1 MLNSLLQI
9 AGAVP
14 RSPVELVT
22 NADAVTKGVLLFL
35 SVLSLVSWAIM
46 FAKWREFR
54 AVESSSKAIIA
65 EIEQAERFEQAA
77 VAARKYPTSPYTRVV
92 LRAADFLNSLRS
104 AQAASVEGA
113 RPRMNA
119 AQVEAL
125 RLVLDAEAES
135 ARDAYGR
142 YIPVLAMIA
151 SASPLIGLLGTVL
164 GIIDSFVG
172 ISTEGSGSI
181 GAVAPGVATA
191 LVATAAALVVAIP
204 AVFGY
209 NVFANRLNRLTSR
222 VDGFGS
228 EIIGLMAREGRL

>member
-1 MLNSLLQI
+1 MPLLFAQV

-14 RSPVELVT
+14 SSHLQLLT
-22 NADAVTKGVLLFL
+22 NADAVTKGVLVLL
-35 SVLSLVSWAIM
+35 SALSLVSWAIM
-46 FAKWREFR
+46 LAKWKEFR
-54 AVESSSKAIIA
+54 GVEA
-65 EIEQAERFEQAA
+65 EASDFIRQVTGADGIDEAA
-77 VAARKYPTSPYTRVV
+77 GLARRGAPSPFTRVV
-92 LRAADFLNSLRS
+92 LRAADYLHGLRT
-104 AQAASVEGA
+104 AQASTPEGA

-125 RLVLDAEAES
+125 RLVLDAEADA
-135 ARDAYGR
+135 ARDAFGR
-142 YIPVLAMIA
+142 YIPALAMIA

-172 ISTEGSGSI
+172 ISVEGSGNI

-191 LVATAAALVVAIP
+191 LTATAAALIVAIP

-209 NVFANRLNRLTSR
+209 NIFANRLNRLQAK

-228 EIIGLMAREGRL
+228 EVIGLLAREGRL

>member
-14 RSPVELVT
+14 RSPIELVT
-22 NADAVTKGVLLFL
+22 NADAVTKGVLVFL
-35 SVLSLVSWAIM
+35 SILSLVSWAIM

-54 AVESSSKAIIA
+54 AVEASSTAIIA
-65 EIEQAERFEQAA
+65 EVEHAERFEQAA
-77 VAARKYPTSPYTRVV
+77 VAARKHPPSPYTRVV

-104 AQAASVEGA
+104 AQAASAEGA